1 MRMGTLLV
9 VTLVVPVVVVAMTVA
24 VAVTLG
30 WLRRVRLLGGN
41 VALAVLVAAD
51 RALALAVAAL

>member
-24 VAVTLG
+24 VALG